1 MKTAISCRST
11 ATAVLRL
18 WASQVDGMVQLQVLR
33 EYRYDSLAE
42 NRRGQRVKHRVH
54 RLRTATL
61 ALPLDDPALW
71 GPIWYELFDLA
82 SAMASTEPR
91 RRVWVVQPLMSL
103 QPYAEGAVQML
114 ARSVAM
120 ELGFEVAESG
130 VSG

>member
-1 MKTAISCRST
+1 MKAAISCRST

-33 EYRYDSLAE
+33 EYRYDAVAE

-54 RLRTATL
+54 RLRTKQRYHRRSGL
-61 ALPLDDPALW
+61 VR
-71 GPIWYELFDLA
+71 PIWYELFDLA

-91 RRVWVVQPLMSL
+91 RRVWVVQPTMSL

-114 ARSVAM
+114 TRSVAM